1 MTDIDWNAIKTEYVT
16 GNISTQRLAEKYGIS
31 VNTLRKRSTKESW
44 SKERQKY
51 GQKVV
56 KTAVARAGARDAR
69 RLEKLQRAGTRMCT
83 ELEKLMK
90 DAKEQL
96 YTHVAVEGEGEGMS
110 SLVAR
115 NLGVID
121 DRKLLNISKSI
132 DTMARAMRSLYDL
145 QTAGE
150 KAQLD
155 MAREALEIK
164 RRAQDTK
171 EQEAQALEGV
181 DVVMPESMEAYVK

>member
-121 DRKLLNISKSI
+121 DKKLLNISKSI
-132 DTMARAMRSLYDL
+132 DTMARAMRNLYDL

-150 KAQLD
+150 KAQLE

-171 EQEAQALEGV
+171 EAADQSMEGV
-181 DVVMPESMEAYVK
+181 DVSLPEMLEEFVK